1 MRYAVLV
8 REIKSEGLVPECS
21 FKGKSPLER
30 VLIVGGS
37 IHESPKKLGI
47 LSGYR
52 GNCPAFVGKK
62 PIVDRSW
69 ILSRF
74 FDYVYCT

>member
-52 GNCPAFVGKK
+52 ERELPCFCRKEADCRQ
-62 PIVDRSW
+62 IVDTFP
-69 ILSRF
+69 IF
-74 FDYVYCT
+74 